1 MVHNQPLLLAAAI
14 LTIYVVLGMLYES
27 LVHPITILAGLPA
40 AAIGAVAALHV
51 YQMELSIMGLI
62 GILLLFGIVKK
73 NAIMMVDHAVVRQR
87 EGLSPAA
94 AIREAC
100 LIRFRPIM
108 MTTAVAL
115 AGAVPIAL
123 GHGAGSELR
132 QPLGIAVI
140 GGLILSQLLTLF
152 ITPVLYLYL
161 ERLSVLRLRLFR
173 ISKRIAA

>member
-1 MVHNQPLLLAAAI
+1 
-14 LTIYVVLGMLYES
+14 MLYES
-27 LVHPITILAGLPA
+27 LIHPVTILAGLPSA
-40 AAIGAVAALHV
+40 AVGAVAALQLF
-51 YQMELSIMGLI
+51 QMELSIMGLI

-73 NAIMMVDHAVVRQR
+73 NAIMMVDQALVRQR
-87 EGLSPAA
+87 DGLSPSA

-100 LIRFRPIM
+100 LVRFRPIM

-123 GHGAGSELR
+123 GQGAGSELR

-140 GGLILSQLLTLF
+140 GGLIVSQLLTLF
-152 ITPVLYLYL
+152 ITPVLYLYM
-161 ERLSVLRLRLFR
+161 ERLSGVGRRLFR